1 MDNTTGSKRYC
12 HRCGNEIP
20 QGDFCPVC
28 GAKQLSLTK
37 GSSWGNMDREAMRNF
52 RIASAIMILA
62 QISSV
67 PLVFSSF
74 LGGSLVPTTQ
84 NSPNLSGFFFI
95 IGIVVLATSLIAV
108 AGMYFYSKSFK
119 ELMEKDNRGFS
130 FPHTSALIL
139 IFIGV
144 VLGLLYFVLLSTIA
158 SFTTSTATSGPPS
171 GFGTMIAILGLM
183 GIFGIIALV
192 CAIGVLIGQWRV
204 GSEYNSDLIHI
215 GVILSIIPVLSVI
228 GSILF
233 FIASS
238 KILNSIAP
246 TEEGPIS
253 SV

>member
-1 MDNTTGSKRYC
+1 MDNTTSSKRYC

-62 QISSV
+62 QISAV

-74 LGGSLVPTTQ
+74 SGGGFVPTTQ
-84 NSPNLSGFFFI
+84 NGTNLSGFFFI
-95 IGIVVLATSLIAV
+95 IGIFVLTASIIAA

-130 FPHTSALIL
+130 FPHISAVIL
-139 IFIGV
+139 IFIAV
-144 VLGLLYFVLLSTIA
+144 VLGLLYFVLLSALA
-158 SFTTSTATSGPPS
+158 SLSTYTATSGPPS

-183 GIFGIIALV
+183 SIFGIIAFV
-192 CAIGVLIGQWRV
+192 CEIGVLIGQWRV

-215 GVILSIIPVLSVI
+215 GVILTIIPVLSVI
-228 GSILF
+228 GSILLL
-233 FIASS
+233 IASS

-246 TEEGPIS
+246 AEEGPIS